1 MSVKIKIYHSP
12 LLHHA
17 QITPQ
22 QMAMQEATPA
32 PLHSAAFVGNAFVDQ
47 YYPILHQ
54 NPELLYKFYEDSSVL
69 SRPDSSGSMTTVT
82 TLQAINDK
90 IMSFHY
96 GEYKMEIETA
106 DAQDSYKKGKFGQS
120 FFLAPQDN
128 GYFVLNDIFTYIE
141 EKKSLQENSASVDG
155 INETAPTAALT
166 PDPEA
171 NHVPDHLVVDPAT
184 PSFEEEEDLNNVA
197 EVCDPSDN
205 EEGSVIEEE
214 AVVEP
219 PSISSENE
227 ISTVVNSAP
236 AAQEDAPKK
245 SYASIVKV
253 MKGSATSTPVF
264 ATSTV
269 RAAPAN
275 IDQQLAGSAKSAPA
289 PEALT
294 PTSDSAPE
302 SSNIN
307 EEGFSIYVRH
317 LPLSATVPQ
326 LEEEFK
332 KFGPIKQDGIQVR
345 SNKQGF
351 CFGFVEFESLSSMQS
366 ALEASPITIGDR
378 QAVVEEKRTTTRVG
392 ASGRGRY
399 PPGRG
404 GFRNDNFRGRG
415 NFGGG
420 RGYGRNESR
429 NQGEYSGRARGPTGR
444 NGEAYQRVNQ
454 NGSGKTGRQGGMAW
468 NSASS

>member
-1 MSVKIKIYHSP
+1 
-12 LLHHA
+12 
-17 QITPQ
+17 
-22 QMAMQEATPA
+22 MAMQEATPA

-54 NPELLYKFYEDSSVL
+54 NPELLYKFYQDSSVL

-106 DAQDSYKKGKFGQS
+106 DAQDSYKEGVTVLVTGSVTLKDNVKRKFGQS

-141 EKKSLQENSASVDG
+141 EKKSLQENFAPVDG

-227 ISTVVNSAP
+227 ISTVVDSAP

-289 PEALT
+289 PEAWT